1 MPRDLSA
8 KQVGLQGRSSATQP
22 KYHVFT
28 GRTEFPMSYPFPNT
42 YRYGHV
48 QPFYYQHTVG
58 DDDIPLYAHHDLHT
72 FTMKSPMKSPVTM
85 NKSYFLVDYKAIY
98 PRNWNLMYVA
108 PNKGD
113 DVPIDTRLV
122 VSNLIRSCYSRLILF
137 KSASIVESDLNVV
150 TDFIRFVLF
159 LESIF
164 STGSL
169 LSQFNIHLQDFVY
182 SFNDTEDEST
192 RISFDTWFDT
202 VFVPWLRSSLGT
214 SRALTVKINGGDS
227 YRISST
233 EKAYFDSDLDIYF
246 VSTRRFLEIIRSNSF
261 TVSSFDIQ
269 PLPDVISSL
278 YIMDYAVYPLNLE
291 VIAAYQ
297 LGCAQFFTD
306 SNVDYVYS
314 AELYRDA
321 LDQLFRKVWANFSD
335 LEFTYNGNKR
345 LYDSLSGHCLTF
357 QLNSL
362 STTALGQ
369 SFLFTIYDWLSLLF
383 GHRQSLRFG
392 DYYVSGKPTPYGT
405 GDVTVNT
412 SGASVSVI
420 DITTKIQ
427 YQRFWNR
434 VANTPQKIGDY
445 ARNVLGLSN
454 ADDNSYDIPAY
465 LGHKS
470 CYIGGMEVENTG
482 EGQREANSITTH
494 LKANQNVHAFDIHT
508 KRPGIIIGVM
518 SFDVPRIYSKTVD
531 RMHMHQTRFDDYIPE
546 LQFTGDQ
553 QIYQREL
560 DATKPV
566 NGIFAYSL
574 KYMEYKQRYGYAA
587 GGAIEALPSWFM
599 ITDNNDGNPFSGN
612 IDPDYIRSQP
622 TEFDRFYSSLTGYS
636 LGNYFHF
643 IVKNTIYQKITRD
656 MVLAPEPLK

>member
-1 MPRDLSA
+1 MPKDLSA
-8 KQVGLQGRSSATQP
+8 SQVGLQGRSSATQP

-42 YRYGHV
+42 YRYGHI

-58 DDDIPLYAHHDLHT
+58 EDDIPLYAHHDLHT

-113 DVPIDTRLV
+113 DVPADTRLV
-122 VSNLIRSCYSRLILF
+122 VSNLISSCYSRLSKF
-137 KSASIVESDLNVV
+137 KSATIGESDFAVV
-150 TDFIRFVLF
+150 ADFIRFVLF
-159 LESIF
+159 VESIF

-169 LSQFNIHLQDFVY
+169 LTQFNIHLQDFVY
-182 SFNDTEDEST
+182 SYTDSEDEST

-202 VFVPWLRSSLGT
+202 VFVPWLQSSLGT
-214 SRALTVKINGGDS
+214 SRALTINVTGGET
-227 YRISST
+227 YRISPL
-233 EKAYFDSDLDIYF
+233 EKAFFDSDSDVYY
-246 VSTRRFLEIIRSNSF
+246 VTSRRFLEIIRNNSF
-261 TVSSFDIQ
+261 SVLSFDVQ
-269 PLPDVISSL
+269 PLSGVISSL
-278 YIMDYAVYPLNLE
+278 QIFNHTNYPLNLE

-306 SNVDYVYS
+306 SNIDYVYS
-314 AELYRDA
+314 ADLYR
-321 LDQLFRKVWANFSD
+321 KS
-335 LEFTYNGNKR
+335 LEATFLQFNSLTPMTFYYNGN
-345 LYDSLSGHCLTF
+345 LCFYDVLSGKFLTYV
-357 QLNSL
+357 L
-362 STTALGQ
+362 SALATYELGA
-369 SFLFTIYDWLSLLF
+369 SNTSRFYNFLFMLF

-392 DYYVSGKPTPYGT
+392 DYYVTGKPTPYGT

-420 DITTKIQ
+420 DITTKIH

-465 LGHKS
+465 LGHKR
-470 CYIGGMEVENTG
+470 CFIGGMEVENTG

-518 SFDVPRIYSKTVD
+518 SFDVPRIYSKTID

-546 LQFTGDQ
+546 MQFTGDQ
-553 QIYQREL
+553 AIYQREL

-587 GGAIEALPSWFM
+587 GGAIESLPSWFM
-599 ITDNNDGNPFSGN
+599 ITDNKDGNPFSGN

-622 TEFDRFYSSLTGYS
+622 SEFDRFYSSLTGYS

-643 IVKNTIYQKITRD
+643 IVKNTIYQDITRD

>member
-1 MPRDLSA
+1 MPKDLSA
-8 KQVGLQGRSSATQP
+8 NQVGLQGRSSATQP

-98 PRNWNLMYVA
+98 PINWNIMYVA

-113 DVPIDTRLV
+113 DVPEDTRFV
-122 VSNLIRSCYSRLILF
+122 VKKIISNCYARLAKF
-137 KSASIVESDLNVV
+137 KSIIIEDDSDTAL
-150 TDFIRFVLF
+150 DWIRFVLF

-169 LSQFNIHLQDFVY
+169 LSQFNIHLQDFCVGNTD
-182 SFNDTEDEST
+182 NDLSSGSAT
-192 RISFDTWFDT
+192 ISFDTWFDT
-202 VFVPWLRSSLGT
+202 VFVPSLSGISVT
-214 SRALTVKINGGDS
+214 INGKNYYVADRAYYNAEGDE
-227 YRISST
+227 YYVTI
-233 EKAYFDSDLDIYF
+233 
-246 VSTRRFLEIIRSNSF
+246 RRLLEMMRSNSF
-261 TVSSFDIQ
+261 TVNVV
-269 PLPDVISSL
+269 PDSL
-278 YIMDYAVYPLNLE
+278 GDSVASLFITQNVDFPLNLE

-314 AELYRDA
+314 AELYRSA
-321 LDQLFRKVWANFSD
+321 LQSIFEQTGSFNSTAVL
-335 LEFTYNGNKR
+335 FTYNGTKHQYDVLSARYFNIMMGFFSTLDVGNSYM
-345 LYDSLSGHCLTF
+345 LYV
-357 QLNSL
+357 
-362 STTALGQ
+362 
-369 SFLFTIYDWLSLLF
+369 YDYMIMLF

-392 DYYVSGKPTPYGT
+392 DYFVSGKPTPYGT

-412 SGASVSVI
+412 SGASVSVV
-420 DITTKIQ
+420 DITAKIQ
-427 YQRFWNR
+427 LQRYWNR
-434 VANTPQKIGDY
+434 VANTPQKIGEY

-553 QIYQREL
+553 QIYNREL
-560 DATKPV
+560 DATMPASGV
-566 NGIFAYSL
+566 FAYTL

-599 ITDNNDGNPFSGN
+599 ITDNKDGNPFSGN

-622 TEFDRFYSSLTGYS
+622 SEFDRFYSSLTGYS

-643 IVKNTIYQKITRD
+643 IVKNTIYQDITRN

>member
-8 KQVGLQGRSSATQP
+8 QQVGLQGKPSATQP

-58 DDDIPLYAHHDLHT
+58 DDDIPLYAQHDLHT
-72 FTMKSPMKSPVTM
+72 YTMASPMKSPVTLS
-85 NKSYFLVDYKAIY
+85 KSYFLVDYKAIY

-113 DVPIDTRLV
+113 DVPADTRFV
-122 VSNLIRSCYSRLILF
+122 VSNLIHACYSRLALF
-137 KSASIVESDLNVV
+137 KAVSIDDNV
-150 TDFIRFVLF
+150 DYAFDWIRFVLL

-164 STGSL
+164 SAGSL
-169 LSQFNIHLQDFVY
+169 FAQFDIHLQDFCVGNT
-182 SFNDTEDEST
+182 SSDLTDGGAT
-192 RISFDTWFDT
+192 ISFDTWFDT
-202 VFVPWLRSSLGT
+202 VFVPSIEDISVIIDGKT
-214 SRALTVKINGGDS
+214 YYVGD
-227 YRISST
+227 
-233 EKAYFDSDLDIYF
+233 KAYYDAQGNYYS
-246 VSTRRFLEIIRSNSF
+246 VTMRRLLEMMRSNRF
-261 TVSSFDIQ
+261 TINVVPSNLDDSVSQLFITQ
-269 PLPDVISSL
+269 DVS
-278 YIMDYAVYPLNLE
+278 YPINLE

-306 SNVDYVYS
+306 SSVDYVYS
-314 AELYRDA
+314 AELYRDS
-321 LDQLFRKVWANFSD
+321 LEQVYRGLWANFSD
-335 LEFTYNGNKR
+335 MQFTYNGSTR
-345 LYDSLSGHCLTF
+345 LYDILSGFCLNK
-357 QLNSL
+357 QLASL
-362 STTALGQ
+362 GSSAIGV
-369 SFLFTIYDWLSLLF
+369 SFIDRMYDWFAMLF

-392 DYYVSGKPTPYGT
+392 DYFVSGKPTPYGT
-405 GDVTVNT
+405 GDMTVNT
-412 SGASVSVI
+412 SGATVSVI

-427 YQRFWNR
+427 LQRFWNR
-434 VANTPQKIGDY
+434 VTNTPQKIGDY

-454 ADDNSYDIPAY
+454 ADDNSYDIPAF
-465 LGHKS
+465 LGHKT
-470 CYIGGMEVENTG
+470 CLIGGMEVENTAD
-482 EGQREANSITTH
+482 GQRDANSITTH

-553 QIYQREL
+553 PIYQREL

-574 KYMEYKQRYGYAA
+574 KYMEYKRRYGYAA
-587 GGAIEALPSWFM
+587 GGAIEALNTWFM
-599 ITDNNDGNPFSGN
+599 ITDNKDGNPFSGN

-622 TEFDRFYSSLTGYS
+622 SEFDRFYSALTGYS
-636 LGNYFHF
+636 LGTYFHF
-643 IVKNTIYQKITRD
+643 IVMNHNYQKLTRD